1 MDKALELKNIPWGYE
16 ICFNND
22 CQLREKCLHY
32 QAGLLIPQDRQ
43 SGPAV
48 YPAAWK
54 DGECQRFSEYK
65 LIKKAWGFSQ
75 LYKNVPRYQKTEAR
89 KCVMSYFSGGCG
101 PYYRYHH
108 GENKLSP
115 AQQADIM
122 DILSQFG
129 STDGLAFDHYEMD
142 YDFT

>member
-32 QAGLLIPQDRQ
+32 QAGLLIPQDRLG
-43 SGPAV
+43 GPAV

-54 DGECQRFSEYK
+54 NGECQRFSEYK